1 MWQNQWAIRE
11 GNWKLIGNG
20 RDTTGLKS
28 RHAPRKDMGELYL
41 ANLADGPPE
50 SINHAAARPDLVK
63 RLRRMH
69 DEWLEAT
76 ER

>member
-1 MWQNQWAIRE
+1 
-11 GNWKLIGNG
+11 
-20 RDTTGLKS
+20 
-28 RHAPRKDMGELYL
+28 MGELYL

-50 SINHAAARPDLVK
+50 SINHAADQPDLVK
-63 RLRRMH
+63 RLHRMH